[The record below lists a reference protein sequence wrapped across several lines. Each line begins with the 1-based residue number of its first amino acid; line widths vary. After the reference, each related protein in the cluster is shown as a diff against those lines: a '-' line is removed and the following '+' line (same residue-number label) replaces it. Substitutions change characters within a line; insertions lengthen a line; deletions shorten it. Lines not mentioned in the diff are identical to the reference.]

1 MRRSKEM
8 RTLDNLSASRMFLER
23 HEALSA
29 LSDSITI
36 RFKLKRM
43 GIDLSDPRAENIT
56 SLIDSLGFQKML
68 NDQPITTRFS
78 AVKREIKTKK
88 IWR

>member
-1 MRRSKEM
+1 MGSEM
-8 RTLDNLSASRMFLER
+8 CIRDSDNLSASRMFLER

-43 GIDLSDPRAENIT
+43 GISASDPRAKNIT
-56 SLIDSLGFQKML
+56 ELIDSLGFQKML
-68 NDQPITTRFS
+68 ADQPITTRFS
-78 AVKREIKTKK
+78 AVKREIKSKK